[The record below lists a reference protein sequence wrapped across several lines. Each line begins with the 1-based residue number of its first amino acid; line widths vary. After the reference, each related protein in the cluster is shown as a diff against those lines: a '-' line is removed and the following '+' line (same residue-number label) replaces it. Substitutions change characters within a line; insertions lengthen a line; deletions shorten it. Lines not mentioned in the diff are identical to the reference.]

1 MQAVIDAGL
10 IPQIILLLSYGEF
23 QTQKEAAWAI
33 SNLTVSGRKEQV
45 TYLVHQGVI
54 PPFCKLLTCKDA
66 QVIQVGRR
74 NGCGMVN
81 HLWVASFCGFMLVL
95 YKLDQETS
103 SLSMQVL
110 LDGLHNILKMAGDD
124 LEVIRKVEMFQK
136 SRLVYLVYGN
146 NITFISCK

>member
-1 MQAVIDAGL
+1 MIDAGL

-66 QVIQVGRR
+66 QVIQV
-74 NGCGMVN
+74 
-81 HLWVASFCGFMLVL
+81 
-95 YKLDQETS
+95 
-103 SLSMQVL
+103 L

-146 NITFISCK
+146 NIILYFLQMKCYQTTEYVDSGMILIRCRFLHNVMRLYARI